1 MDSRDSN
8 VTPPVES
15 PSPETATPAASAED
29 AAEPVLRVT
38 TPAPSRPS
46 KLKDEKKAAAGRAS
60 AAARKA
66 KTERL
71 ERELAAAKEALRD
84 PAFVADPPDAH
95 SNEEAAPLRDKKEEE
110 AGPGLFTWPV
120 GVLVAAAGALAYWSH
135 RAESSPPL
143 PPRPLPPKEKKPPVL
158 QNSAGSAQQLKVAH
172 NPHYM
177 E

>member
-38 TPAPSRPS
+38 TPAPSQLS
-46 KLKDEKKAAAGRAS
+46 KLKNEKKAAAGRAG

-66 KTERL
+66 KSDRL

-84 PAFVADPPDAH
+84 PAFVADPPAAH
-95 SNEEAAPLRDKKEEE
+95 SNEEAAPQRDKKEE
-110 AGPGLFTWPV
+110 GPALFTWPV

-135 RAESSPPL
+135 RAESSL
-143 PPRPLPPKEKKPPVL
+143 PPRPLPEKKPPVL
-158 QNSAGSAQQLKVAH
+158 QNSEGPAQQLKVAH

>member
-1 MDSRDSN
+1 MR
-8 VTPPVES
+8 V
-15 PSPETATPAASAED
+15 TATPA
-29 AAEPVLRVT
+29 
-38 TPAPSRPS
+38 APSRPS

-84 PAFVADPPDAH
+84 PAFVADPADAPT
-95 SNEEAAPLRDKKEEE
+95 NEEAAPQRDKKEEE
-110 AGPGLFTWPV
+110 DGPALFTWPV
-120 GVLVAAAGALAYWSH
+120 GALVAAVGGLAYWSQFH
-135 RAESSPPL
+135 RAEPSPP
-143 PPRPLPPKEKKPPVL
+143 PEEKKPPVL
-158 QNSAGSAQQLKVAH
+158 LSSAGSAQQLKVAH

>member
-1 MDSRDSN
+1 M
-8 VTPPVES
+8 
-15 PSPETATPAASAED
+15 
-29 AAEPVLRVT
+29 RVT

-46 KLKDEKKAAAGRAS
+46 KLKDEKKAAAGRAG

-95 SNEEAAPLRDKKEEE
+95 SNEEAAPHRDKKEE
-110 AGPGLFTWPV
+110 AGPVLFTWPV
-120 GVLVAAAGALAYWSH
+120 GVLVAAAGALAYWFH
-135 RAESSPPL
+135 RAES
-143 PPRPLPPKEKKPPVL
+143 RPPKEKKPPAL
-158 QNSAGSAQQLKVAH
+158 QNSAGSAQQLKVVH